1 MEKVNGGTLEQFIIF
16 NKKQNKI
23 KKIPVPPGK
32 KLKPLNEEV
41 AASIAKDICNGLF
54 AIHKKNF
61 IHRDLKPENILID
74 ESEDEVEP
82 QYTAK
87 IADFGL
93 SAEVHSN
100 VFHGQDNI
108 NEVMGTILFM
118 APE

>member
-1 MEKVNGGTLEQFIIF
+1 MKN
-16 NKKQNKI
+16 
-23 KKIPVPPGK
+23 IPIPSGK
-32 KLKPLNEEV
+32 KLKVLNEEV
-41 AASIAKDICNGLF
+41 AASIAKDICNGIFL
-54 AIHKKNF
+54 IHKKNF

-74 ESEDEVEP
+74 ERDEEVEP
-82 QYTAK
+82 LYTAK

-118 APE
+118 APEQATG